1 MRYLSWIVRIVGVVA
16 LVSAIAGLFVGPAEA
31 DALSDGRFRAEV
43 MQIVRTIR
51 PNAEIVPDPDPLQIR
66 VGPRTVAL
74 TNLYGRV
81 NGLTA
86 SERRQKIEEF
96 FSSLLAAELRQG
108 CCTTQAYAEARKRL
122 RVQLLPRE
130 VFAEHPELVS
140 RPFSDTLN
148 VVYVLDEP
156 KRYQYVTKDML
167 AGWGVDAAA
176 VEAVAV
182 KNLSDASS
190 DVAVDLAV
198 TNGRPSYILSHSGD
212 DYDAARLMLPHFL
225 EELRRNLKTDAIVV
239 TGPTRG
245 LLMAWPAAARERIAY
260 AVTST
265 KLMRE
270 GPYGRSDELFRFDAN
285 GLRPLNAA
293 ERAEHGRRQ

>member
-1 MRYLSWIVRIVGVVA
+1 
-16 LVSAIAGLFVGPAEA
+16 
-31 DALSDGRFRAEV
+31 
-43 MQIVRTIR
+43 
-51 PNAEIVPDPDPLQIR
+51 
-66 VGPRTVAL
+66 
-74 TNLYGRV
+74 
-81 NGLTA
+81 
-86 SERRQKIEEF
+86 
-96 FSSLLAAELRQG
+96 
-108 CCTTQAYAEARKRL
+108 
-122 RVQLLPRE
+122 
-130 VFAEHPELVS
+130 
-140 RPFSDTLN
+140 
-148 VVYVLDEP
+148 
-156 KRYQYVTKDML
+156 ML